1 MLSDLINITNILKL
15 ASSKV
20 DKDGNKDLKTI
31 SQAYGKAKAISAK
44 ASKYILQYPVACSD
58 SITDFKVAL
67 SIAKQVE
74 LDCARFYI
82 LASGLDPVIEAKNKD
97 TIEAHID
104 RLTQAGESLTRSYG
118 YPVKITKASEEDIEN
133 AKEALK
139 YYDVP
144 YEISKPSSIAKTFH
158 SMEMVSTNVESSVSE
173 EEPMDSNQTK
183 SETDPSIKTPK
194 NPEDVTSDNWE
205 PGDPAPEGFIVDY
218 DRSGKVVLKPSVV
231 ENSIDPTFI
240 AKLGRAAPTVI
251 NVELILNDVG
261 GQRTIKIPLAF
272 KSDLQFINSKDIHDL
287 LKSVDNAGKKLQTFI
302 KLTSGEIN
310 FFKDWLFAIED
321 AKKDTEKERLIGRV
335 PIFRQLMN
343 AKMTYRIK
351 SIVEAIPFFGGKLK
365 DLIAKKSQKDLPMCT
380 VVVTD
385 HDFETAT
392 GVPLN
397 RALNGT
403 NKIITQILDT
413 YMLLGF
419 GITDEL
425 NEVIYFFY
433 SGEDGYSTVKINEL
447 AANSSDK
454 PVSDKLTELLS
465 NMSKLFVKR

>member
-272 KSDLQFINSKDIHDL
+272 KSDLQFINSKDIH
-287 LKSVDNAGKKLQTFI
+287 
-302 KLTSGEIN
+302 

-343 AKMTYRIK
+343 EKMTYRIK

-465 NMSKLFVKR
+465 NMSKLF